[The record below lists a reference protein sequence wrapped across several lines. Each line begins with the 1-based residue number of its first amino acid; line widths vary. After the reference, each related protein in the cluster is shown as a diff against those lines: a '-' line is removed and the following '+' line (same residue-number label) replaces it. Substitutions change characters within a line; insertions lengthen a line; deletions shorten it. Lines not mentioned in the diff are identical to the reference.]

1 MGDGETSKSPV
12 QSKYSS
18 GDFVLAKLMEVLLM
32 TRTKKLLTGLLLL
45 LVVMTLPGVAFAGS
59 QDFTLI
65 NRSPFRI
72 VGFWV
77 APANSD
83 NWEENLL
90 EGDAVAPN
98 SSIDITFDNTNNV
111 RWWNFRIKDSSG
123 KTWNWE
129 KKDYDLT
136 QISQITYYYQQ
147 NGKGAI
153 NYK

>member
-1 MGDGETSKSPV
+1 MVKWQNPLYNRSIRQGIFG
-12 QSKYSS
+12 
-18 GDFVLAKLMEVLLM
+18 LAKLLEVVVM
-32 TRTKKLLTGLLLL
+32 NRSSKKLLTGVLLL
-45 LVVMTLPGVAFAGS
+45 LVLMTLPGVALAGS

-83 NWEENLL
+83 NWEENIL
-90 EGDAVAPN
+90 EGTSVAPN
-98 SSIDITFDNTNNV
+98 SSIEITFDNTNNV
-111 RWWNFRIKDSSG
+111 QWWNFRIKDSSG

-136 QISQITYYYQQ
+136 QISQITYYYQH

>member
-1 MGDGETSKSPV
+1 MNR
-12 QSKYSS
+12 SS
-18 GDFVLAKLMEVLLM
+18 
-32 TRTKKLLTGLLLL
+32 KKLLTGVLLL
-45 LVVMTLPGVAFAGS
+45 LVLMTLPGVALAGS

-129 KKDYDLT
+129 KSPTTNWSTWKSSLAVHRVMCLRHCKT
-136 QISQITYYYQQ
+136 L
-147 NGKGAI
+147 NCLR
-153 NYK
+153 

>member
-1 MGDGETSKSPV
+1 MNR
-12 QSKYSS
+12 SS
-18 GDFVLAKLMEVLLM
+18 
-32 TRTKKLLTGLLLL
+32 KKLLTGALLL
-45 LVVMTLPGVAFAGS
+45 LVLMTLPGVALAGS

-83 NWEENLL
+83 NWEENIL
-90 EGDAVAPN
+90 EGTSVAPN
-98 SSIDITFDNTNNV
+98 SSIEITFDNTNNV
-111 RWWNFRIKDSSG
+111 QWWNFRIKDSSG

>member
-1 MGDGETSKSPV
+1 
-12 QSKYSS
+12 
-18 GDFVLAKLMEVLLM
+18 M

-83 NWEENLL
+83 NWEENIL
-90 EGDAVAPN
+90 EGTSVAPN
-98 SSIDITFDNTNNV
+98 SSIEITFDNTNNV
-111 RWWNFRIKDSSG
+111 QWWNFRIKDSSG
-123 KTWNWE
+123 KIWNWE
-129 KKDYDLT
+129 KNKYNLT
-136 QISQITYYYQQ
+136 QISELTYYY
-147 NGKGAI
+147 NGSKGSI
-153 NYK
+153 RYK

>member
-1 MGDGETSKSPV
+1 MVKWQNPLYNRSIRQGIFG
-12 QSKYSS
+12 
-18 GDFVLAKLMEVLLM
+18 LAKLLEVVVLN
-32 TRTKKLLTGLLLL
+32 RSSKKLLTGVLLL
-45 LVVMTLPGVAFAGS
+45 LVLMTLPGVALAGS

-83 NWEENLL
+83 NWEENIL
-90 EGDAVAPN
+90 EGTSVAPN
-98 SSIDITFDNTNNV
+98 SSIEITFDNTNNV
-111 RWWNFRIKDSSG
+111 QWWNFRIKDSSG

>member
-1 MGDGETSKSPV
+1 MNR
-12 QSKYSS
+12 SS
-18 GDFVLAKLMEVLLM
+18 
-32 TRTKKLLTGLLLL
+32 KKLLTGVLLL
-45 LVVMTLPGVAFAGS
+45 LVLMTLSGVALAGS

-98 SSIDITFDNTNNV
+98 ASIDITFDNASNV

-123 KTWNWE
+123 KVWRWE
-129 KKDYDLT
+129 NKDYDLT
-136 QISQITYYYQQ
+136 KISQITYYYQQ

>member
-1 MGDGETSKSPV
+1 MIR
-12 QSKYSS
+12 SS
-18 GDFVLAKLMEVLLM
+18 
-32 TRTKKLLTGLLLL
+32 KKLLTGVLLL
-45 LVVMTLPGVAFAGS
+45 LVLMTLPGVALAGS

-83 NWEENLL
+83 NWEENIL
-90 EGDAVAPN
+90 EGTSVAPN
-98 SSIDITFDNTNNV
+98 SSIEITFDNTNNV
-111 RWWNFRIKDSSG
+111 QWWNFRIKDSSG

>member
-1 MGDGETSKSPV
+1 MVKWQNPLYNRSIRQGIFG
-12 QSKYSS
+12 
-18 GDFVLAKLMEVLLM
+18 LAKLLEVVVFN
-32 TRTKKLLTGLLLL
+32 RSSKKLLTGVLLL
-45 LVVMTLPGVAFAGS
+45 LVLMTLPGVALAGS

-83 NWEENLL
+83 NWEENIL
-90 EGDAVAPN
+90 EGTSVAFN
-98 SSIDITFDNTNNV
+98 SSIEITFDNTNNV
-111 RWWNFRIKDSSG
+111 QWWNFRIKDSSG